1 MRRIAFLMFAVTT
14 VASVITYKIPL
25 HSDNRMRIRLPS
37 RYLTKMPSGYRN
49 WMLISVAHE
58 EGNLHSFA
66 AILGNDAAIKAYREG
81 KLPYPDGTI
90 IAALHYGHVP
100 SQEKRQSLWQ
110 SSIFRSRG
118 PHKHPVHRQGL
129 EKVRGDGWLG
139 LLVTFNKDGTI
150 GNDALM
156 KSCFPCHAKA
166 SRDFVFTRYAP

>member
-1 MRRIAFLMFAVTT
+1 MRRIAFLLVAVATL
-14 VASVITYKIPL
+14 VSVITYKFPAFGQ
-25 HSDNRMRIRLPS
+25 SNENSTPV
-37 RYLTKMPSGYRN
+37 YLTKMPSGYRN

-66 AILGNDAAIKAYREG
+66 AILGNDAAIKAYREE

-100 SQEKRQSLWQ
+100 SQENDKVFGNPQSFVPGVPTNTQ
-110 SSIFRSRG
+110 FIVKDS
-118 PHKHPVHRQGL
+118 K
-129 EKVRGDGWLG
+129 KYAATDGWG
-139 LLVTFNKDGTI
+139 FGHFNKDGTI